1 MLEILNVDK
10 IKTYEYAFSIYQFSF
25 ERRDIMKKK
34 SLILFLT
41 LILAFCLSACG
52 GSSEPV
58 EEPAEEPAEEAS
70 EETSETSESFP
81 EDVVVD
87 AENHTVTITA
97 QLNGTFFDQSTMHY
111 CVWKDGGAGDKC
123 MFAAYCTAED
133 FYNGMIEAGGEPWN
147 TTTDKIADGEFTDGQ
162 KVDVT
167 LTWDGQE
174 TPVAMADSIKAAD
187 GDFNVDMRFSGNL
200 QNNKDCGSGCIACLN
215 SCWAGVTSNAS
226 YGYNAIDSG
235 EVSAFLNDSVMPADG
250 TDVHIT
256 FALK

>member
-1 MLEILNVDK
+1 
-10 IKTYEYAFSIYQFSF
+10 
-25 ERRDIMKKK
+25 MKKK
-34 SLILFLT
+34 SLLVLLMM
-41 LILAFCLSACG
+41 LILALCLAACG
-52 GSSEPV
+52 GSSEP
-58 EEPAEEPAEEAS
+58 AEEATEEAV
-70 EETSETSESFP
+70 EETAEEVEEEAEEVEEAEEAAVTPAAP

-111 CVWKDGGAGDKC
+111 CVWKDGGAGDMA

-167 LTWDGQE
+167 LTWEGQDS
-174 TPVAMADSIKAAD
+174 PVTMADSLKSAD
-187 GDFNVDMRFSGNL
+187 GALDVDMRFSGNL
-200 QNNKDCGSGCIACLN
+200 QNNQECGSGCIACLN
-215 SCWAGVTSNAS
+215 SCWAGVTSNAA
-226 YGYNAIDSG
+226 YGFNAIDSG

-250 TDVHIT
+250 TDVHLT
-256 FALK
+256 FTLK

>member
-1 MLEILNVDK
+1 
-10 IKTYEYAFSIYQFSF
+10 
-25 ERRDIMKKK
+25 MKKR
-34 SLILFLT
+34 SL
-41 LILAFCLSACG
+41 LAFLMMLLLAMCLAACG
-52 GSSEPV
+52 GSS
-58 EEPAEEPAEEAS
+58 EPAEEPAEEPTEEAA
-70 EETSETSESFP
+70 EETAETPAAAP

-111 CVWKDGGAGDKC
+111 CVWKDGGAGDKA
-123 MFAAYCTAED
+123 MFAAYCSAED

-162 KVDVT
+162 KVEVS
-167 LTWDGQE
+167 LTWEGQD
-174 TPVAMADSIKAAD
+174 TPVTMAESVKSAD
-187 GDFNVDMRFSGNL
+187 GELKIDQRFSGNL

-215 SCWAGVTSNAS
+215 SCWAGVTSNAA
-226 YGYNAIDSG
+226 YGFNAIDSG

-250 TDVHIT
+250 TDVHLT

>member
-1 MLEILNVDK
+1 
-10 IKTYEYAFSIYQFSF
+10 
-25 ERRDIMKKK
+25 MKKK
-34 SLILFLT
+34 SLLALLMILMLT
-41 LILAFCLSACG
+41 LCLAACG
-52 GSSEPV
+52 SSS
-58 EEPAEEPAEEAS
+58 EPAEEPSEEAVEETTEEVAEEPA
-70 EETSETSESFP
+70 ETPAAP

-111 CVWKDGGAGDKC
+111 CVWKDGGAGDMA

-167 LTWDGQE
+167 LTWDGQD
-174 TPVAMADSIKAAD
+174 TPVTMAESVRSAD
-187 GDFNVDMRFSGNL
+187 GDLSIDQRFSGNL
-200 QNNKDCGSGCIACLN
+200 DNNKECGSGCIACLN
-215 SCWAGVTSNAS
+215 SCWAGVTSNAA
-226 YGYNAIDSG
+226 YGFNAIDSG
-235 EVSAFLNDSVMPADG
+235 EVSAFLNDSVMPEDG

>member
-1 MLEILNVDK
+1 
-10 IKTYEYAFSIYQFSF
+10 
-25 ERRDIMKKK
+25 MKKK
-34 SLILFLT
+34 YFVLLLT
-41 LILAFCLSACG
+41 MVLVFCLAACG
-52 GSSEPV
+52 GSS
-58 EEPAEEPAEEAS
+58 EPAEEPAEEPATEEAAEEPVE
-70 EETSETSESFP
+70 EETHAAP
-81 EDVVVD
+81 EDIVVD

-111 CVWKDGGAGDKC
+111 CVWKDGGMGDKC
-123 MFAAYCTAED
+123 MLAAYCSAED
-133 FYNGMIEAGGEPWN
+133 FYNAMVEAGGEPWN

-167 LTWDGQE
+167 LTWDGQD
-174 TPVAMADSIKAAD
+174 TPVPLIDSVKTSD
-187 GDFNVDMRFSGNL
+187 GKLDVDMRFSGNL

-226 YGYNAIDSG
+226 YGFNAIDSG
-235 EVSAFLNDSVMPADG
+235 EVSAFLDDSVMPADG

>member
-1 MLEILNVDK
+1 
-10 IKTYEYAFSIYQFSF
+10 
-25 ERRDIMKKK
+25 MKKK
-34 SLILFLT
+34 SLLALLMILMLT
-41 LILAFCLSACG
+41 LCLAACG
-52 GSSEPV
+52 SSS
-58 EEPAEEPAEEAS
+58 EPAEEPSEEAVEETTEEVAEEPA
-70 EETSETSESFP
+70 ETPAETPAAP

-111 CVWKDGGAGDKC
+111 CVWKDGGAGDMA

-167 LTWDGQE
+167 LTWDGQD
-174 TPVAMADSIKAAD
+174 TPVTMAESVRSAD
-187 GDFNVDMRFSGNL
+187 GDLSIDQRFSGNL
-200 QNNKDCGSGCIACLN
+200 DNNKECGSGCIACLN
-215 SCWAGVTSNAS
+215 SCWAGVTSNAA
-226 YGYNAIDSG
+226 YGFNAIDSG
-235 EVSAFLNDSVMPADG
+235 EVSAFLNDSVMPEDG

>member
-1 MLEILNVDK
+1 
-10 IKTYEYAFSIYQFSF
+10 
-25 ERRDIMKKK
+25 MKKK
-34 SLILFLT
+34 SLLAL
-41 LILAFCLSACG
+41 LMVLLLAFCLAACG
-52 GSSEPV
+52 GNS
-58 EEPAEEPAEEAS
+58 EPAEEPAEEPT
-70 EETSETSESFP
+70 EEATEEVAEEPAAAP

-87 AENHTVTITA
+87 TENKTVTITA

-111 CVWKDGGAGDKC
+111 CVWKDGGAGDMA

-167 LTWDGQE
+167 LTWDGQD
-174 TPVAMADSIKAAD
+174 TPVTMAESVRSAD
-187 GDFNVDMRFSGNL
+187 GDLSIDQRFSGNL
-200 QNNKDCGSGCIACLN
+200 DNNKECGSGCIACLN
-215 SCWAGVTSNAS
+215 SCWAGVTSNAA
-226 YGYNAIDSG
+226 YGFNAIDSG
-235 EVSAFLNDSVMPADG
+235 EVSAFLNDSVMPEDG

>member
-1 MLEILNVDK
+1 
-10 IKTYEYAFSIYQFSF
+10 
-25 ERRDIMKKK
+25 MKKR
-34 SLILFLT
+34 SL
-41 LILAFCLSACG
+41 LAFLMMLLLAMCLAACG
-52 GSSEPV
+52 GSS
-58 EEPAEEPAEEAS
+58 EPAEEPAEEPTEEAA
-70 EETSETSESFP
+70 EETAETPAAAP

-111 CVWKDGGAGDKC
+111 CVWKDGGAGDKA
-123 MFAAYCTAED
+123 MFAAYCSAED

-162 KVDVT
+162 KVEVS
-167 LTWDGQE
+167 LTWDGQD
-174 TPVAMADSIKAAD
+174 TPVTMAESVKSAD
-187 GDFNVDMRFSGNL
+187 GELKIDQRFSGNL

-215 SCWAGVTSNAS
+215 SCWAGVTSNAA
-226 YGYNAIDSG
+226 YGFNAIDSG

-250 TDVHIT
+250 TDVHLT